1 MQRQKSEKSRRAVLD
16 AALEAFST
24 RGYGS
29 TSVRDIAEA
38 AGVSTGNV
46 YHHFPDK
53 QAIFRELIAEY
64 FAISATP
71 RHPFTRV
78 LYSGDGFPENIEEL
92 GRAARQSVIEF
103 RSYLALFY
111 VDVIEF
117 KGTHIQQFYNG
128 ITEIFVRLFNESG
141 TLDEVQASLRT
152 GVTPFAALHLTTR
165 VFFDHFTLEVLFGVP
180 SPIAGD
186 DAEGVIRQLSDM
198 IRQGVCRSPQ

>member
-29 TSVRDIAEA
+29 TSVRDIADA
-38 AGVSTGNV
+38 AGVSTGNL

-53 QAIFRELIAEY
+53 QAIFRELLAEY

-78 LYSGDGFPENIEEL
+78 LYSGDSFPRNIEQL
-92 GRAARQSVIEF
+92 GRAARESVIEF
-103 RSYLALFY
+103 RPYLALFY

-117 KGTHIQQFYNG
+117 KGTHIQHFYNA
-128 ITEIFVRLFNESG
+128 ITEIFARLLDESG
-141 TLDEVQASLRT
+141 ALAQVQSCLRS
-152 GVTPFAALHLTTR
+152 GVTPMAALHLTTR
-165 VFFDHFTLEVLFGVP
+165 IFFDHFTLEILFGVP
-180 SPIAGD
+180 SPLASD
-186 DAEGVIRQLSDM
+186 PEEVVRQLSGL
-198 IRQGVCRSPQ
+198 IRVGICDAAPD